1 MTNKDKLLQQMEKMT
16 PKQLAEFLNDTAS
29 SEINDMIC
37 KQCQEAHNGECLM
50 ETRNMRSCPR
60 KISDWL
66 QEDAC

>member
-29 SEINDMIC
+29 SEINDLV
-37 KQCQEAHNGECLM
+37 CQECLKAHNGECIM
-50 ETRNMRSCPR
+50 EMRRLKSCPR

-66 QEDAC
+66 QEEAC